1 MTTRTASARAAI
13 LAVSRRAVAVLDGAA
28 RTMLQPYLDG
38 GYRPDLP
45 GEPSTPSS
53 DNGIEIRNIVVRH
66 GRRVALEGV
75 NGRFMPG
82 SLTAVVGPNGAG
94 KSSLLNV
101 LAGIARPYRGD
112 IVSPASARKR
122 VAYLPQQAELD
133 RDYPVAVGEFV
144 GLGRWRNFGAFRAPG
159 EDLAACV
166 DRAVGAVGLAGSINR
181 RIGELSVGQMQRAL
195 FARLMLLNAE
205 VLLLDEP
212 FAAIDART
220 VEDLLALV
228 ARWHHQGRTVIA
240 VVHDLAQVR
249 AHFPSALMLAR
260 TQIAWGETACVLTD
274 ENLAKARSAV

>member
-1 MTTRTASARAAI
+1 M
-13 LAVSRRAVAVLDGAA
+13 LDAA

-45 GEPSTPSS
+45 GELSPPFS
-53 DNGIEIRNIVVRH
+53 DNGIDVRNIVVRH

-94 KSSLLNV
+94 KSSLLNA

-112 IVSPASARKR
+112 IVCPASARRR

-144 GLGRWRNFGAFRAPG
+144 GLGRWRNFGAFRAPE
-159 EDLAACV
+159 EDLAVCV
-166 DRAVGAVGLAGSINR
+166 DRAVGAVGLAGSIDR

-195 FARLMLLNAE
+195 FARLMLLDAE
-205 VLLLDEP
+205 ILLLDEP
-212 FAAIDART
+212 FAAVDART